1 MLNLLLK
8 KFKKSKNL
16 NNLDARNWI
25 QIPDWSW
32 AHKKYSFELD
42 HKLDSILSIDIN
54 PTRLIADTDE
64 SNNIFMSNNDE

>member
-1 MLNLLLK
+1 MKLPNLK
-8 KFKKSKNL
+8 KRGMDSMFPLFL
-16 NNLDARNWI
+16 N
-25 QIPDWSW
+25 SG
-32 AHKKYSFELD
+32 KYSFEID

>member
-1 MLNLLLK
+1 MQVIGF
-8 KFKKSKNL
+8 KF
-16 NNLDARNWI
+16 
-25 QIPDWSW
+25 QIG
-32 AHKKYSFELD
+32 HGLIKKYSFEID

>member
-1 MLNLLLK
+1 MRGEK
-8 KFKKSKNL
+8 EKPEYAS
-16 NNLDARNWI
+16 NWI
-25 QIPDWSW
+25 QIPDWAW
-32 AHKKYSFELD
+32 AHKKYSFEID